1 LILRMTP
8 EGEQPD
14 RDWFLAPEP
23 AGTVAARGTPTFS
36 VLIAAYNVADV
47 ISGAIDS
54 ALGQTP
60 APHEV
65 IVCDDGSTDDL
76 GRALE
81 PYADRITVIRQQ
93 NGGEG
98 SAKNA
103 AARAASGEFV
113 AILDADDEYLSGR
126 LQALSHLALA
136 RPDLDILTS
145 DAYLEVDGR
154 RVRRSYTDAWRFEDG
169 DQRAGI
175 LDRNFIFGH
184 VAVRREPFVAIGGF
198 DEGIRWTTDWD
209 CWIRMI
215 LDGSR
220 AGCLTAPLAT
230 YRVRETS
237 LSSDRRQLVAG
248 RVQTLEKTLKRTD
261 LSPDERAIAERALD
275 RNRRELSLLELRTS
289 LREGR
294 GDARS
299 RAIAVARDRGI
310 PGRVRIKAVA
320 AAILPRL
327 AQRREHRS
335 SGDAW
340 AGAGGTRVTRT

>member
-1 LILRMTP
+1 MTH
-8 EGEQPD
+8 
-14 RDWFLAPEP
+14 DWFLAPEP
-23 AGTVAARGTPTFS
+23 TGTGDARATLTFS
-36 VLIAAYNVADV
+36 VLIAAYNVAGV
-47 ISGAIDS
+47 ITGAIES
-54 ALGQTP
+54 ALAQTLT
-60 APHEV
+60 PHEV

-81 PYADRITVIRQQ
+81 PYAGRITVIRQD

-103 AARAASGEFV
+103 AARAASGQFL
-113 AILDADDEYLSGR
+113 AILDADDEYLPGR
-126 LQALSHLALA
+126 LEALSQLAVS

-154 RVRRSYTDAWRFEDG
+154 RVRRCYTDAWRFDVG
-169 DQRAGI
+169 DQRAAI

-184 VAVRREPFVAIGGF
+184 VAVRRESFLAVGGF
-198 DEGIRWTTDWD
+198 DEEIRWTTDWD

-237 LSSDRRQLVAG
+237 LSSARRELVAG
-248 RVQTLEKTLKRTD
+248 RIQTLEKALKRSD
-261 LSPDERAIAERALD
+261 LSTDERAIAERSLG
-275 RNRRELSLLELRTS
+275 RNRRELSLLELRRS

-294 GDARS
+294 GDARA
-299 RAIAVARDRGI
+299 RAIAVARDRDL
-310 PGRVRIKAVA
+310 PGRVRVKAVA
-320 AAILPRL
+320 AAMLPRL
-327 AQRREHRS
+327 ARRREHRS

>member
-1 LILRMTP
+1 MTH
-8 EGEQPD
+8 EREQPEK
-14 RDWFLAPEP
+14 DWFLAPEP
-23 AGTVAARGTPTFS
+23 TGTTDARATPTFS
-36 VLIAAYNVADV
+36 VVIAAYNVADV

-54 ALGQTP
+54 ALAQTQV
-60 APHEV
+60 PHEV

-81 PYADRITVIRQQ
+81 PYAGRITLIRKA

-103 AARAASGEFV
+103 GARAASGDFV
-113 AILDADDEYLSGR
+113 AILDADDEYLPGR
-126 LQALSHLALA
+126 LQALSELAAA

-154 RVRRSYTDAWRFEDG
+154 RVRRCYTNAWRFDAG
-169 DQRAGI
+169 DQRAAI

-184 VAVRREPFVAIGGF
+184 VAVRREAFFAAGGF
-198 DEGIRWTTDWD
+198 DEEIRWTTDWD

-215 LDGSR
+215 LGGSR
-220 AGCLTAPLAT
+220 AGCVTAPLAS

-237 LSSDRRQLVAG
+237 LSSDRPNLLAG
-248 RVQTLEKTLKRTD
+248 RVQTLVKTLKRSD
-261 LSPDERAIAERALD
+261 LSADERAVAERSLG
-275 RNRRELSLLELRTS
+275 RNRRELSLLELRAS

-294 GDARS
+294 SDVRAR
-299 RAIAVARDRGI
+299 AVAVARDRDL
-310 PGRVRIKAVA
+310 PGRVRVKAAA

-327 AQRREHRS
+327 ARRREHRS

>member
-1 LILRMTP
+1 MTH
-8 EGEQPD
+8 EGEQPEQ
-14 RDWFLAPEP
+14 DWFLAPEP
-23 AGTVAARGTPTFS
+23 AGTVAARATPTFS
-36 VLIAAYNVADV
+36 VLIAAYNVAEV
-47 ISGAIDS
+47 ISGAVES
-54 ALGQTP
+54 ALAQTH

-65 IVCDDGSTDDL
+65 IVCDDGSADDL
-76 GRALE
+76 DQALAAFAGR
-81 PYADRITVIRQQ
+81 IRLIRKE

-103 AARAASGEFV
+103 AARAASGDFL
-113 AILDADDEYLSGR
+113 AILDADDEYLPGR
-126 LQALSHLALA
+126 LEALAQLAVA

-145 DAYLEVDGR
+145 DAYLEVDEQP
-154 RVRRSYTDAWRFEDG
+154 VRRCYTDAWRFEDG
-169 DQRAGI
+169 DQRAAI

-184 VAVRREPFVAIGGF
+184 VAVRRESFLAAGGF
-198 DEGIRWTTDWD
+198 DEEIRWTTDWD

-220 AGCLTAPLAT
+220 AGCLTAPLAR

-237 LSSDRRQLVAG
+237 LSSDRRRLVAG
-248 RVQTLEKTLKRTD
+248 RVQTLEKALGRSD
-261 LSPDERAIAERALD
+261 LSPDERRVAERSLG

-294 GDARS
+294 GDTRA
-299 RAIAVARDRGI
+299 RAIAVARDRDL
-310 PGRVRIKAVA
+310 PGRVRVKAVA
-320 AAILPRL
+320 AAVLPRL
-327 AQRREHRS
+327 ARRRERRS

>member
-1 LILRMTP
+1 MTH
-8 EGEQPD
+8 EREQPEQ
-14 RDWFLAPEP
+14 DWFLAPEP
-23 AGTVAARGTPTFS
+23 TGTTDARSTPTFS
-36 VLIAAYNVADV
+36 VVIAAYNAADV
-47 ISGAIDS
+47 ISGAIES
-54 ALGQTP
+54 AFAQTL

-76 GRALE
+76 DRALE
-81 PYADRITVIRQQ
+81 PYAGRLTLIRKE

-113 AILDADDEYLSGR
+113 AILDADDEYLPDR
-126 LQALSHLALA
+126 LRALSKLAVA
-136 RPDLDILTS
+136 RPDLEILTS

-154 RVRRSYTDAWRFEDG
+154 RVRRCYTNAWRFEEG
-169 DQRAGI
+169 DQRGAI

-184 VAVRREPFVAIGGF
+184 VAVRRESFLAVGGF
-198 DEGIRWTTDWD
+198 DEEIRWTTDWD

-220 AGCLTAPLAT
+220 SGCLTAPLAS

-237 LSSDRRQLVAG
+237 LSSARRELVAG
-248 RVQTLEKTLKRTD
+248 RVQTLEKALKRPD
-261 LSPDERAIAERALD
+261 LSTDERAIAERSLG

-294 GDARS
+294 GDMRA
-299 RAIAVARDRGI
+299 RAIAVARDRGL
-310 PGRVRIKAVA
+310 PGRVRAKAVA

-327 AQRREHRS
+327 ARRREHRS

>member
-1 LILRMTP
+1 MTP
-8 EGEQPD
+8 EHERPEK
-14 RDWFLAPEP
+14 DWFLAPEP
-23 AGTVAARGTPTFS
+23 AGTTHARATPTFS
-36 VLIAAYNVADV
+36 VVIAAYNVADV
-47 ISGAIDS
+47 ISGAIES
-54 ALGQTP
+54 ALAQTQ

-76 GRALE
+76 RRALE
-81 PYADRITVIRQQ
+81 PYADRITVIRKA

-113 AILDADDEYLSGR
+113 AILDADDEYLPDR
-126 LQALSHLALA
+126 LQALSELAVA

-154 RVRRSYTDAWRFEDG
+154 RVRRCYTSAWRFDAG
-169 DQRAGI
+169 DQRTGI

-184 VAVRREPFVAIGGF
+184 VAVRREAFLAAEGF
-198 DEGIRWTTDWD
+198 DEEIRWTTDWD

-215 LDGSR
+215 LGGSR
-220 AGCLTAPLAT
+220 AGCVTAPLAS

-237 LSSDRRQLVAG
+237 LSSDRPNLVAG
-248 RVQTLEKTLKRTD
+248 RVQTLEKTLKRSD
-261 LSPDERAIAERALD
+261 LSTDERAIAERSLG
-275 RNRRELSLLELRTS
+275 RNRRELSLLELRAS

-294 GDARS
+294 SDARA
-299 RAIAVARDRGI
+299 RAIAVARDRDL
-310 PGRVRIKAVA
+310 PGRVRVKAVA

-327 AQRREHRS
+327 ARRREHRS